1 VVLAVG
7 KPCALRGGFRF
18 LRKATD
24 NATALESAAVI
35 VCAVGEMPSCPA
47 SHFLQPPAQTCHR
60 QLCRRDGRAFCP
72 PIFSFTKEK
81 QKKRKRGE
89 RTMAIYHLEAK
100 VVSRGAGRSAVA
112 ASAYLSCSRLYNDY
126 DGIQHDY
133 TKKQG
138 LVWQEVFLPEYAPQ
152 EWKDREQLW
161 NAVEEVETAKDSR
174 LAREFVVALPI
185 ELSRTEQ
192 IELLLEFIQGQFVAD
207 GMCADAAIHDTDGHN
222 PHAHILLTVRPLD
235 ERGKWQYKT
244 EKEYLCMRNGEER
257 GFTAAEFRTAQNE
270 GWEKQY
276 PYKVGNKKVY
286 MTPSTAEAQGLVR
299 ADKHPKSTRY
309 GRQNPISER
318 WNSEEQLLT
327 WRAAWADVTNRH
339 LERAG
344 REERIDH
351 RSNAARGLD
360 EIPTIHEG
368 VAAQALER
376 KEIISD
382 RCEINRQIR
391 ADNALLRELKTE
403 IKKLAALVVRTVPAI
418 AEGLEKLRSRV
429 LIFCYQLRHIG
440 VGKYNLGNRVK
451 AVKPELER
459 YAGLVQQI
467 KEKSEERKKLLAE
480 KKKTQFYQ
488 IPKLHDFTR
497 RITELTE
504 EIEELKTEKNF
515 LLRSLNCADDADIS
529 DVKKEIATLEIAL
542 KKLDEQEVKYATE
555 LEDAMKQYAEL
566 NAQVADMDAVE
577 LKDARLN
584 IRPDRE
590 RSAADRIK
598 AAYGEKYDPVM
609 MHDSKR
615 DVANLLNEE
624 TGARSVRNLLRQTQK
639 MQQMQQRREPKR
651 HERER

>member
-1 VVLAVG
+1 
-7 KPCALRGGFRF
+7 
-18 LRKATD
+18 
-24 NATALESAAVI
+24 
-35 VCAVGEMPSCPA
+35 
-47 SHFLQPPAQTCHR
+47 
-60 QLCRRDGRAFCP
+60 
-72 PIFSFTKEK
+72 
-81 QKKRKRGE
+81 
-89 RTMAIYHLEAK
+89 MAIYHLEAK

-138 LVWQEVFLPEYAPQ
+138 LVWQGVFLPEYAPQ
-152 EWKDREQLW
+152 EWQSREKLW

-185 ELSRTEQ
+185 ELNREEQ
-192 IELLLEFIQGQFVAD
+192 VALLQEFIREQFVSD

-244 EKEYLCMRNGEER
+244 EKEYLCMKNGEER
-257 GFTAAEFRTAQNE
+257 GFTAAEFRTAQSG

-276 PYKVGNKKVY
+276 PYKVGRKKVY
-286 MTPSTAEAQGLVR
+286 MTPSAAETQGLVR

-318 WNSEEQLLT
+318 WNSEEQLVE
-327 WRAAWADVTNRH
+327 WRKEWADVTNRY

-376 KEIISD
+376 KGIISD
-382 RCEINRQIR
+382 RCEINRQIK
-391 ADNALLRELKTE
+391 ADSALLRELKAE
-403 IKKLAALVVRTVPAI
+403 VKKLAALVSRTVPAI

-577 LKDARLN
+577 LKDARLI

-590 RSAADRIK
+590 RSATDRIK

>member
-1 VVLAVG
+1 
-7 KPCALRGGFRF
+7 
-18 LRKATD
+18 
-24 NATALESAAVI
+24 
-35 VCAVGEMPSCPA
+35 
-47 SHFLQPPAQTCHR
+47 
-60 QLCRRDGRAFCP
+60 
-72 PIFSFTKEK
+72 
-81 QKKRKRGE
+81 
-89 RTMAIYHLEAK
+89 MAIYHLEAK

-138 LVWQEVFLPEYAPQ
+138 LVWQEVFLPAMAPP

-161 NAVEEVETAKDSR
+161 NAVEEVETSKDSR

-185 ELSRTEQ
+185 ELNRENQ
-192 IELLLEFIQGQFVAD
+192 IELLQEFIREQFLSD

-244 EKEYLCMRNGEER
+244 EKEYLCMKNGEER
-257 GFTAAEFRTAQNE
+257 GFTAAEFRTAQNG

-276 PYKVGNKKVY
+276 PYKVGKKKVY
-286 MTPSTAEAQGLVR
+286 MTPSAADAQGLVR

-318 WNSEEQLLT
+318 WNSEEQLVE
-327 WRAAWADVTNRH
+327 WRKEWADVTNRY

-376 KEIISD
+376 KGIISD
-382 RCEINRQIR
+382 RCEINRQIK
-391 ADNALLRELKTE
+391 ADSALLRELKAE
-403 IKKLAALVVRTVPAI
+403 VKKLAALVSRTVPAI

-429 LIFCYQLRHIG
+429 LIFCYQLHHIG
-440 VGKYNLGNRVK
+440 VGKYDLGNRVK